1 MTRRTIG
8 LLVTLALTFLAAA
21 PLTDAQLPG
30 KKIPRIGYL
39 LDGSPGDSVS
49 LSVHEAFE
57 QGLRDLGWV
66 VGQNIA
72 IEYRYAEGK
81 EERFPELAAELVRL
95 PVDVIVVR
103 IAPAVQAAMHVTRTI
118 PIIMAHGGHD
128 PVEAGF
134 VPNLARPGGNVTGL
148 SMGIGEQFAG
158 KWVELLKEAAPQ
170 VSRVAVLWDPT
181 RPAMRA
187 ILTATERAAQAL
199 GLRVHLLEARDP
211 SEVEQALVAMTREEA
226 EAFIVMPSIQILRER
241 RQLGEFAAKS
251 RLPAIIPVSA
261 YLHDG
266 LLMSYGPNMSSLYRR
281 GAYYV
286 DRILK
291 GAKPGDLPV
300 EQPTKFEL
308 VINLKTAQALGLA
321 IPPTLLFQADEIIR

>member
-30 KKIPRIGYL
+30 KTIPRISYL

-49 LSVHEAFE
+49 LSVREAFE

-66 VGQNIA
+66 VGQQLA

-81 EERFPELAAELVRL
+81 EERLPELAAELVRL

-103 IAPAVQAAMHVTRTI
+103 IAPAVQAAM
-118 PIIMAHGGHD
+118 
-128 PVEAGF
+128 
-134 VPNLARPGGNVTGL
+134 
-148 SMGIGEQFAG
+148 
-158 KWVELLKEAAPQ
+158 
-170 VSRVAVLWDPT
+170 
-181 RPAMRA
+181 
-187 ILTATERAAQAL
+187 
-199 GLRVHLLEARDP
+199 
-211 SEVEQALVAMTREEA
+211 TREDA
-226 EAFIVMPSIQILRER
+226 DAFIVMPSILFGRAQ
-241 RQLGEFAAKS
+241 RQLGEFAAK
-251 RLPAIIPVSA
+251 RQLPAIITVRA

-291 GAKPGDLPV
+291 GTKPGDLPV
-300 EQPTKFEL
+300 EQPTTFEL
-308 VINLKTAQALGLA
+308 VINLKTAQALGLT
-321 IPPTLLFQADEIIR
+321 IPPTLLFQADEVIR

>member
-1 MTRRTIG
+1 MWHSTVAIIITLTLS
-8 LLVTLALTFLAAA
+8 LLAA
-21 PLTDAQLPG
+21 PLCAGAQLPG

-66 VGQNIA
+66 VGQQLA

-81 EERFPELAAELVRL
+81 EERPLELAAELVRL
-95 PVDVIVVR
+95 LVDVIVVR
-103 IAPAVQAAMHVTRTI
+103 IAPAVQAAMHATRTI
-118 PIIMAHGGHD
+118 PIVMAHGGHD
-128 PVEAGF
+128 PIEAGF
-134 VPNLARPGGNVTGL
+134 VPNLAHPGGNVTGV
-148 SMGIGEQFAG
+148 SMGIGERFAG

-187 ILTATERAAQAL
+187 ILAETERAAQAFSL
-199 GLRVHLLEARDP
+199 QVYFLEARDP
-211 SEVEQALVAMTREEA
+211 SEVAQALVAMKREGA
-226 EAFIVMPSIQILRER
+226 EALIVIPSIQLGCELR
-241 RQLGEFAAKS
+241 QIGEFTAKH
-251 RLPAIIPVSA
+251 RLPAIVPVRA

-266 LLMSYGPNMSSLYRR
+266 LLMAYGPNMSSLYRR

-300 EQPTKFEL
+300 EQPMKFEL
-308 VINLKTAQALGLA
+308 VINLKTAKALGLTR
-321 IPPTLLFQADEIIR
+321 PPMLLFQADEVIK